1 MLYSSPYMKIGNVKL
16 ESKTIL
22 APMAGVNCTAFRL
35 LCKEH
40 GAGLVTTPM
49 LVINQIVA
57 NKDKILEQ
65 TCLLKQEKPI
75 SIQLVG
81 SDSQL
86 AGEATEIIDE
96 YADIIDINF
105 GCPEKDILALKAGSF
120 FVKHPEQMKK
130 VVVPIINSTN
140 KPVTAK
146 IRLGWDDKSIRTVE
160 IAKLL
165 EDFGVSAI
173 AIHGRTKEQK
183 YTGKANW
190 DEIKKAKEAVNIPV
204 IGNGDIFKPGDAK
217 AMLEHTGCDAVMV
230 GRGAI
235 GNPFIFGRINALLEK
250 RENIS
255 EITEQDKI
263 ACFKKFLEYYKKYE
277 KMRAF
282 SELRQHAMWFTTG
295 MKGAKRLRNDIM
307 RVQSV
312 DEILGLFDT
321 K

>member
-1 MLYSSPYMKIGNVKL
+1 MKIGNVKL
-16 ESKTIL
+16 SSKTIL
-22 APMAGVNCTAFRL
+22 APMAGVNCAAFRL

-40 GAGLVTTPM
+40 GAGLVSTPM

-57 NKDKILEQ
+57 NQDRILEQ
-65 TCLLKQEKPI
+65 TCLLAEEKPV
-75 SIQLVG
+75 SVQVVG
-81 SDSQL
+81 SDSKL
-86 AGEATEIIDE
+86 AGEAIDIIDE

-190 DEIKKAKEAVNIPV
+190 EEIKKAKEAVNIPI
-204 IGNGDIFKPGDAK
+204 IGNGDIFQPGDAK
-217 AMLEHTGCDAVMV
+217 AMLEQTDCDAVMI
-230 GRGAI
+230 GRGSI
-235 GNPFIFGRINALLEK
+235 GNPFIFERVNALLDHGKDIPEPTETEK
-250 RENIS
+250 I
-255 EITEQDKI
+255 Q
-263 ACFKKFLEYYKKYE
+263 CFKKFLGYYKKYE

-282 SELRQHAMWFTTG
+282 SELRQHAMWFTKG
-295 MKGAKRLRNDIM
+295 MDGAKKLRNDIM
-307 RVQSV
+307 RVQTV
-312 DEILGLFDT
+312 DEILDLFE